1 MGSGNPGAAFD
12 RMAAKKKATGA
23 PPAHPFKKKSA
34 EPPVSSS
41 GKRMARVESSGSA
54 PAASSTGPVEGIA
67 EGVNVWHEKFGKGKV
82 LRVEGASPNEKA
94 TVFFP
99 KAGQKQL
106 LLKFAKLEI
115 TDS

>member
-1 MGSGNPGAAFD
+1 MGSASPGAAFD
-12 RMAAKKKATGA
+12 RMAAKKKAPGA
-23 PPAHPFKKKSA
+23 PAARPFKKKPA
-34 EPPVSSS
+34 QPPVSSS
-41 GKRMARVESSGSA
+41 GKRMARVEPSESA
-54 PAASSTGPVEGIA
+54 TAASSTGPVEGIA